1 MPESKTADTGQ
12 SLVRVAPG
20 VLVVGKPLPW
30 PVFDNQG
37 EVLLAQGY
45 VIQGDAQL
53 EQLYKRGMFYPRQAE
68 NPDEEVQEDV
78 AEGERNPFS
87 DYRALLK
94 TLKRTHQAISARDPE
109 ARLKL
114 LGFARLIDR
123 ICREAPDPTLALVHL
138 YSVEPTATEQSLF
151 YAIVCHFTATELGM
165 DEGRRVVLMAAALSA
180 NLALMPILD
189 RLNAST
195 HGLTDQ
201 QRTIIRRHPQLAAR
215 ALHDAGIENRLLL
228 KIIMQHH
235 ERSDGSGYPEG
246 LEGDAILPEASIL
259 ALSEHYVALISR
271 RGYRPRHSITEA
283 RKAIADAARESTRPK
298 LFQALLNALT
308 PFPPGGL
315 VRLANNEIAVVTH
328 RPLLRNGHA
337 VKAITDPRGS
347 AYLTGFR
354 RTTDLLE
361 FNIRAV
367 EVVDVMPPM
376 DFQALWEYQ
385 V

>member
-1 MPESKTADTGQ
+1 M
-12 SLVRVAPG
+12 
-20 VLVVGKPLPW
+20 
-30 PVFDNQG
+30 
-37 EVLLAQGY
+37 
-45 VIQGDAQL
+45 
-53 EQLYKRGMFYPRQAE
+53 
-68 NPDEEVQEDV
+68 
-78 AEGERNPFS
+78 
-87 DYRALLK
+87 
-94 TLKRTHQAISARDPE
+94 
-109 ARLKL
+109 
-114 LGFARLIDR
+114 
-123 ICREAPDPTLALVHL
+123 
-138 YSVEPTATEQSLF
+138 EPTATEQSLF

-201 QRTIIRRHPQLAAR
+201 QRTIIRRHPQLAPR

-328 RPLLRNGHA
+328 RPPLRNGHA

-376 DFQALWEYQ
+376 DFQALWDYQ